1 MIIAGAVVI
10 RHFKIIIGYIGSNNT
25 RNYSLEKEMEALIND
40 REMKKE
46 INMIENSIEKILS
59 ELEKLNGTVSEP
71 VKLRAV
77 KHRDGYQYFLRRE
90 KSDTNGEYIRKEEI
104 TKAITLAKIEYD
116 EKLLVFL
123 RNAKNALEK
132 CIASEVI
139 NPYEAAL
146 NEISSGKRVL
156 IESHYLS
163 DEDYIKRWKEQ
174 EYECLFF
181 KEGYPEYYTRKGLR
195 VRSKS
200 EVIIADILDELSIP
214 FLYEKPLQL
223 KKKTVHPDFTLL
235 NIKERNEVYW
245 EHFGMMDDRDYRDEA
260 LLKIR
265 EYEAN
270 GLYQHNSV
278 IWTFESGK
286 YPINTRDIRKMI
298 KNLCDALGY

>member
-1 MIIAGAVVI
+1 MIRDKDI
-10 RHFKIIIGYIGSNNT
+10 
-25 RNYSLEKEMEALIND
+25 EKEISVLE
-40 REMKKE
+40 
-46 INMIENSIEKILS
+46 EKLQKIKD
-59 ELEKLNGTVSEP
+59 ELEEIRESVPKGT
-71 VKLRAV
+71 KLRAFRHNYGFQYYV
-77 KHRDGYQYFLRRE
+77 RRLGERNNGKYIKSRDI
-90 KSDTNGEYIRKEEI
+90 K
-104 TKAITLAKIEYD
+104 LALVLAQIEYD
-116 EKLLVFL
+116 EKLSEKLQEKIEVLMLCKECGMNSFFETVLEQMSPGKQVLVHPHFTSD
-123 RNAKNALEK
+123 KDF
-132 CIASEVI
+132 I
-139 NPYEAAL
+139 NQWSQQKYEGL
-146 NEISSGKRVL
+146 P
-156 IESHYLS
+156 
-163 DEDYIKRWKEQ
+163 
-174 EYECLFF
+174 F

-298 KNLCDALGY
+298 KNICDALGY

>member
-1 MIIAGAVVI
+1 MLCKECGMNSFFETVLEQMSPGKQVLVHP
-10 RHFKIIIGYIGSNNT
+10 HFTSDKDF
-25 RNYSLEKEMEALIND
+25 INQWSQQ
-40 REMKKE
+40 K
-46 INMIENSIEKILS
+46 
-59 ELEKLNGTVSEP
+59 
-71 VKLRAV
+71 
-77 KHRDGYQYFLRRE
+77 
-90 KSDTNGEYIRKEEI
+90 
-104 TKAITLAKIEYD
+104 
-116 EKLLVFL
+116 
-123 RNAKNALEK
+123 
-132 CIASEVI
+132 
-139 NPYEAAL
+139 YEGL
-146 NEISSGKRVL
+146 P
-156 IESHYLS
+156 
-163 DEDYIKRWKEQ
+163 
-174 EYECLFF
+174 F